1 MEMTLNN
8 GFCEMSQDECINI
21 DGGVAPFLIYTIVIA
36 DGLAAGYVFGYFGGE
51 KEIKNGKI

>member
-21 DGGVAPFLIYTIVIA
+21 DGGVCGID
-36 DGLAAGYVFGYFGGE
+36 DGLLLTAFWLQWQLARQ
-51 KEIKNGKI
+51 